1 MGYCRDCTRY
11 VRHGSGI
18 MGHYYAVCE
27 HTGCVTVAMAPG
39 CDNFRRIRRPSIKY
53 NNGKRKKE
61 E

>member
-1 MGYCRDCTRY
+1 MSYCKDCTCF
-11 VRHGSGI
+11 VLHGSLI
-18 MGHYYAVCE
+18 MGHYAVCK

-39 CDNFRRIRRPSIKY
+39 CKDFRRVRRPPIKY